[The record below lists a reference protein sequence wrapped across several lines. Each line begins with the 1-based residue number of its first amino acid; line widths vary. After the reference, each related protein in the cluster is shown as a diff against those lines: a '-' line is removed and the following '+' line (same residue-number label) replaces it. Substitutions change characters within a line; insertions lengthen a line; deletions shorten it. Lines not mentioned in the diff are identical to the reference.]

1 MYLHTLIHTYT
12 YVKPGQLRIVYTVN
26 VERFTGLNIHGFSPM
41 RSLWEYFCGALA
53 SSVYY
58 STIAKENFHST
69 LTNHGNRES
78 LVQ

>member
-41 RSLWEYFCGALA
+41 RSF
-53 SSVYY
+53 V
-58 STIAKENFHST
+58 
-69 LTNHGNRES
+69 GNTFVVHWPAVFIIQ
-78 LVQ
+78 L